1 MLRQKERVFKDH
13 IAVSL
18 EDLVPK
24 DNFYR
29 HVEAKLDLSFVRE
42 LVQDCYSS
50 RMGRP
55 SIDPVVFFKLQL
67 IMFFEGIRSERQL
80 MDMAAMRLDHRWYIG
95 YDLDEKVPDHSSLSK
110 IRDRY
115 GLETFLAFFD
125 KIVEMCIEAGLV
137 WGEELYL
144 DGTKI
149 RANAAID
156 GMVDRWYWE
165 AQQHIQK
172 LFEQEQV
179 SVGDAE
185 APTSSLPPE
194 KPASIPSRLVEK
206 YNGERLTGRRTK
218 TYERTTDKKVSPTD
232 PDATP
237 MKRSNSAKAELG
249 YHLHYVVDGG
259 KARIILAALVT
270 PSSIM
275 DNTPMLDLV
284 RQVRFRWK
292 LIPEFAAGDAKYGT
306 VANIVGLEQDGLKA
320 YVPVPDHSQ
329 RTDFYPPDKF
339 HYDAERDIFICP
351 QGHDIPLHKHSY
363 SENEWVYRSDAK
375 TCDACPVKSEC
386 TKSKSGRHL
395 RRSFFQE
402 YLDRN
407 TDYHETEAYKKA
419 MRKRQVWVEPL
430 FGEAK
435 QWHQLEKFRLRRLQ
449 KVNIQ
454 GVLTAAGQN
463 LKRLLSFR
471 GWGRR
476 FGPSGW
482 SVVLALPVPSLVSS
496 VFGTIWHIFGLN
508 HPLSLVN
515 TERLVDFSQ

>member
-1 MLRQKERVFKDH
+1 MLTQKKRDFKNG

-18 EDLVPK
+18 EDMVPD

-29 HVEAKLDLSFVRE
+29 HVEAKLDLSFVRD
-42 LVQDCYSS
+42 LVRDYYAS

-55 SIDPVVFFKLQL
+55 SVDPVVFFKLQL

-80 MDMAAMRLDHRWYIG
+80 MQMVNMRLDHRWYIG
-95 YDLDEKVPDHSSLSK
+95 YDLDELVPDHSSLSK

-125 KIVEMCIEAGLV
+125 KIVELCIEAGLV

-149 RANAAID
+149 KANAAIE
-156 GMVDRWYWE
+156 GMVQRWYWE
-165 AQQHIQK
+165 AQQHVEV
-172 LFEQEQV
+172 LFEQELNTEQDV
-179 SVGDAE
+179 KAQRPSETPND
-185 APTSSLPPE
+185 TSILGH
-194 KPASIPSRLVEK
+194 LVEK
-206 YNGERLTGRRTK
+206 YSGERLTGRRAQ
-218 TYERTTDKKVSPTD
+218 TYQRTADKKVSPTD

-237 MKRSNSAKAELG
+237 MKPRDGSSAALG

-259 KARIILAALVT
+259 KARIILTALVT

-284 RQVRFRWK
+284 RWSRFHWK
-292 LIPEFAAGDAKYGT
+292 IDPKIAVGDTKYGT
-306 VANIVGLEQDGLKA
+306 IANIVGLEADGIKA
-320 YVPVPDHSQ
+320 YMPTPDVSK
-329 RTDFYPPDKF
+329 RTEFYS
-339 HYDAERDIFICP
+339 YDRFDYDGERDLFTCP
-351 QGHDIPLHKHSY
+351 EGHEIPLWTRRA
-363 SENEWVYRSDAK
+363 SEEVFVYRADAA
-375 TCDACPVKSEC
+375 TCDACPLKSEC
-386 TKSKSGRHL
+386 TDSKTGRHL

-407 TDYHETEAYKKA
+407 IGYRETEAYKKA

-435 QWHQLEKFRLRRLQ
+435 QWHQLERFRLRSLH

-454 GVLTAAGQN
+454 GVFTAAGQN
-463 LKRLLSFR
+463 LKRLLSSK

-476 FGPSGW
+476 FGPNGW
-482 SVVLALPVPSLVSS
+482 SVVLALPLPPFLFVL
-496 VFGTIWHIFGLN
+496 
-508 HPLSLVN
+508 
-515 TERLVDFSQ
+515 